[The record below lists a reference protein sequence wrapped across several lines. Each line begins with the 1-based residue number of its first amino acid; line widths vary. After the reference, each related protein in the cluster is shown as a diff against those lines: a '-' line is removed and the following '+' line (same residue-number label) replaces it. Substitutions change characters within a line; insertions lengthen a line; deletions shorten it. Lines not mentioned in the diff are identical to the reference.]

1 MTSQDYLKRIGSAVR
16 RARKA
21 RNLSLETM
29 AFDNEISYSTLS
41 RLERGELE
49 NLTVT
54 ILIKVIN
61 YLKLDIDVLMSN
73 VSSEK
78 QALIQKIINSDE
90 KELLSS
96 TKFIKN
102 LFS

>member
-1 MTSQDYLKRIGSAVR
+1 MTSQAYLKRIGSAVR
-16 RARKA
+16 KARKE
-21 RNLSLETM
+21 RGLSLESM

-49 NLTVT
+49 NLTVI

-61 YLKLDIDVLMSN
+61 YLKLDIDVLLSS
-73 VSSEK
+73 VSKEK
-78 QALIQKIINSDE
+78 QKLIQKIINSDE

-96 TKFIKN
+96 TNFIKN
-102 LFS
+102 LLT

>member
-1 MTSQDYLKRIGSAVR
+1 MTSQDYLKRIGLAVR
-16 RARKA
+16 KARKA

-54 ILIKVIN
+54 ILIKVIS
-61 YLKLDIDVLMSN
+61 YLKLDIDVLLSN

-78 QALIQKIINSDE
+78 QELIQKIINSDE